1 MRYTNPGE
9 VVSLESNRVEIRDK
23 PRLKSRS
30 VILALTGML
39 AGVYALGTIALGVV
53 AFGAL
58 NLRFTNVLIGL
69 VPIFGW
75 AGVFGISLGVLLAN
89 TTSILGPIDLLSAIF
104 SLFALAILHLL
115 RKRSV
120 IAGLAIYD
128 ITLSLW
134 VSFEISFETGAPYL
148 PTLYIV
154 SAGMSLIL
162 ALAYILYRAL
172 ILAGLKKRVEGILG

>member
-1 MRYTNPGE
+1 
-9 VVSLESNRVEIRDK
+9 
-23 PRLKSRS
+23 
-30 VILALTGML
+30 
-39 AGVYALGTIALGVV
+39 
-53 AFGAL
+53 
-58 NLRFTNVLIGL
+58 
-69 VPIFGW
+69 
-75 AGVFGISLGVLLAN
+75 
-89 TTSILGPIDLLSAIF
+89 
-104 SLFALAILHLL
+104 LHLL